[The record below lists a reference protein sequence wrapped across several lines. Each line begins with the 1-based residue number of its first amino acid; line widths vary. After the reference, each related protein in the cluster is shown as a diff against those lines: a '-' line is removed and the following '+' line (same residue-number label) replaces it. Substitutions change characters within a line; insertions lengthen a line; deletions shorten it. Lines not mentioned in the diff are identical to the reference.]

1 MNEARKIDDPNFL
14 LDIKIL
20 ETIYYN
26 QHHNKTTDLYALE
39 QRLLNKYK
47 DIVFAAMMKYYKQTT
62 PAVVQRLLHRGRG
75 RPWFISV
82 RLRQLTEGGFLKT
95 IRAFDEYGE
104 NLSPPELKLTKKGL
118 KHFQTY
124 GSIGGLSLVAPKPED
139 GSLSLANDQSGA
151 LSLKELQELARQSLM
166 TEQQLLLESRLKKA
180 VAKYAEKL
188 AKIVPTLPFV
198 GPYGEETST
207 YYIDNAKVIIH
218 RTASQDPSGN
228 NAYLDWIFK
237 QVLQQ
242 NEPMQEIVQMVQEFH
257 EVKQKLKKK
266 DLYQYKNLTEL
277 RTAINETQKDSLYWF
292 REDQI
297 EDIVKNDIRWIYK
310 KGSITVA
317 KPMSMEASI
326 YLGHNQCREDTTGV
340 KWCTARREKNMTN
353 FFPSYSGEN
362 TFLYYI
368 IDPSQDFPYKKVA
381 LALTKDTHEL
391 SDGYKLEVFDSEDR
405 SIGDYNK
412 TLYRQPIL
420 INTYGNGKFEPWLPI
435 AEAVLKD
442 FGSREFTRLAELLR
456 TDDLN
461 KLHKLFY
468 SGQTSMQTQLL
479 ENPNIPAGWI
489 EDAAKNI
496 NKLPK
501 NQRSDHMMACL
512 KHPNAGVDTVK
523 HFIPGLI
530 QAIKGDRGP
539 GAGAP
544 GSRAAWRAWQAE
556 NVIKTI
562 TLAHV
567 KNGGREQAV
576 NAIYNALIS
585 EMNTIPKSLTE
596 FVLVTPYA
604 FNDFFS
610 KHISAE
616 QIPNHLRFMV
626 ESLLYNH
633 DSDKTSINTMRNI
646 LANYTTPET
655 TEILERAAVHGGLR
669 VTRPSPG
676 GSAYARL
683 NNHQSMVDFYQN
695 EFQKR
700 LQFFIKHQNT
710 SVSYDELYSYFRQ
723 MFENINQETI
733 PADPTKQT
741 KPTRWYVMGRYLEP
755 FAHVYGGDR
764 RGSSEFYHYDK
775 TFPSVL
781 KLLIKI
787 LKDTRKDVDLTVKN
801 NVYVAFIKYIERV
814 VATTRPRSSLFAQ
827 NVRNELEQYL
837 FSITNPI
844 PEEQTLYKVISRG
857 YKSYGGWMQGVK
869 GEADEAYSNKR
880 RAAWEKKHNLDSIDE
895 SVLNDI
901 AKQIIQGL

>member
-1 MNEARKIDDPNFL
+1 MLKETFKTEDSAFKLDLELLEIIYKLNLNEKAAGVNDVAAVYLTQNPHPTITRLKQDENQWHNLSEEDYELVVNINKENRDRIRGLLYDLQDKRFIWNKEMMARARSL
-14 LDIKIL
+14 R
-20 ETIYYN
+20 
-26 QHHNKTTDLYALE
+26 H
-39 QRLLNKYK
+39 
-47 DIVFAAMMKYYKQTT
+47 VFALDY
-62 PAVVQRLLHRGRG
+62 V
-75 RPWFISV
+75 
-82 RLRQLTEGGFLKT
+82 LTE
-95 IRAFDEYGE
+95 
-104 NLSPPELKLTKKGL
+104 KGL
-118 KHFQTY
+118 KHIETY
-124 GSIGGLSLVAPKPED
+124 GSLGGLTLVDPGDE
-139 GSLSLANDQSGA
+139 GQLSLADQSGA
-151 LSLKELQELARQSLM
+151 LSLKELQEIAKQSLM
-166 TEQQLLLESRLKKA
+166 TEQQLLIESRLSKA
-180 VAKYAEKL
+180 IDKYRDKWAEIFYKADPRTAK
-188 AKIVPTLPFV
+188 F
-198 GPYGEETST
+198 
-207 YYIDNAKVIIH
+207 AKVTDSEAVSAIKDVLMDDARVNAVH
-218 RTASQDPSGN
+218 RIKLVSRQDPSGN
-228 NAYLDWIFK
+228 NKYLDWTLK
-237 QVLQQ
+237 QIIKDT
-242 NEPMQEIVQMVQEFH
+242 EPHEEIMTTVREFH
-257 EVKQKLKKK
+257 DNLARIKKK
-266 DLYQYKNLTEL
+266 DIYQYKNTTQL
-277 RTAINETQKDSLYWF
+277 RTAVNEANRGNLHWF

-297 EDIVKNDIRWIYK
+297 ENIIKNDIRWVYK

-326 YLGHNQCREDTTGV
+326 YLGHDQCREDQTGV
-340 KWCTARREKNMTN
+340 KWCTARRQKDMTN

-368 IDPSQDFPYKKVA
+368 IDPSQEFPYKKVA
-381 LALTKDTHEL
+381 IALTKDNHEL
-391 SDGYKLEVFDSEDR
+391 GDGYSLEVFDSEDQ

-412 TLYRQPIL
+412 TLYRQPML

-442 FGSREFTRLAELLR
+442 FGSREYTRLAELLR

-461 KLHKLFY
+461 KLHKIFF

-479 ENPNIPAGWI
+479 ANPNIPSAWV
-489 EDAAKNI
+489 EDAAKNT

-501 NQRSDHMMACL
+501 NTRSDHMLACL
-512 KHPNAGVDTVK
+512 NHPNAGPGVIN
-523 HFIPGLI
+523 HFLPSLI
-530 QAIKGDRGP
+530 QLMHVNS
-539 GAGAP
+539 
-544 GSRAAWRAWQAE
+544 GSSWQAE
-556 NVIKTI
+556 NIIKTI
-562 TLAHV
+562 TLAHA
-567 KNGGREQAV
+567 KHGGREQAV

-616 QIPNHLRFMV
+616 QIPGHLRFMV

-633 DSDKTSINTMRNI
+633 DSDKTSINAMRNI

-655 TEILERAAVHGGLR
+655 TEILERAAVYGGLR
-669 VTRPSPG
+669 VTRPFNS
-676 GSAYARL
+676 
-683 NNHQSMVDFYQN
+683 HQIMVNFYQN

-733 PADPTKQT
+733 PADPIKQT
-741 KPTRWYVMGRYLEP
+741 KPARWYVTGHYLEP
-755 FAHVYGGDR
+755 FVHVYGGGQ
-764 RGSSEFYHYDK
+764 RGNSEFYDK

-801 NVYVAFIKYIERV
+801 NIYVTFIKYISRNAV
-814 VATTRPRSSLFAQ
+814 GANLSLFAQ

-837 FSITNPI
+837 LSITDPI
-844 PEEQTLYKVISRG
+844 PEEQALYKAISHG
-857 YKSYGGWMQGVK
+857 YKSYGGWMQGTK

-901 AKQIIQGL
+901 AKQIIKGF